1 MFVLE
6 LLGTLSLRSDARP
19 VPVAAQQKRQLGLL
33 AVIALAGK
41 HGISRDRIEA
51 YLWPETI
58 AASAHH
64 SLDQTLYAI
73 RHSLDSEIL
82 LSTARDLSL
91 NPDLIQ
97 VDLWEFEKSIRD
109 RQWEAAVT
117 LYKGPLFNGFHFGP
131 PDSGDLESW
140 IDSERVRA
148 LGEYQ
153 TALEFLA
160 DCAAQA
166 GDHSRSVAW
175 WRKLATSD
183 PTSAVAAKKLMLAF
197 AAAGDRAGAVRHAR
211 LYQELVRQELD
222 IEPDAEIESMAIAFS
237 RPAPSKTVAPLDAQ
251 PDLATD
257 SYATGNSHRVVTPA
271 HEVQA
276 GKPLPNT
283 RRVERV
289 ALYALLPVAVLMT
302 AAAILGWMRPEA
314 SKPVVRYAL
323 FVDSSEAI
331 ARGKVYAGRLA
342 LSPDGSQLAYIGGR
356 GEQLLIRPSNQ
367 LHATA
372 VPATDGALTPFFSSD
387 GRKVGFLQENKVEIA
402 LVDGGAPVIV
412 NDTLTGASGAS
423 WGPDNFIYVDGNGP
437 FSLLRVEAKAGAIP
451 RWFTTLDTAAGEVDH
466 TWPDVLPNGK
476 GVLFTV
482 TFLAGNVVNGPMTYA
497 IAVADIPSGKHRVIV
512 QNAMFARYA
521 ASGHLLYVT
530 TDRKLMIV
538 PFDQD
543 AMKVTGT
550 PTAVTDSMRL
560 GSFGSADLAVS
571 RSGRLVYA
579 TGRAQPTYELVWVT
593 RKGDAQLVDPE
604 WQAAEFLGFPMI
616 SPDGK
621 SLAVSRNPPGE
632 KINIWIKQLDRG
644 LSRKLTLEGDYN
656 VGPTWSPDGK
666 SVTYSST
673 VGGRFRVWTK
683 RADGSAHAVLQA
695 QEARELFDAHWSPD
709 GKSLVFQSAPEE
721 KGAGDILV
729 MRPGIDAAPVPLL
742 AEKYSEITP
751 TLSPDGHWLA
761 YTSNETGHY
770 EIYVVA
776 FPKVGPGKWQISSG
790 GGTEPVWSR
799 SGKELFYRD
808 GDGNLVAV
816 KVKSRPTFSADTSTI
831 LFSATGFFA
840 SPLAPQYA
848 VGPDDQRFLMVRTV
862 GGNKPDKL
870 IVVENWF
877 EELRGK
883 EAKK

>member
-1 MFVLE
+1 VVEFRT
-6 LLGTLSLRSDARP
+6 LGTLDLRADDGRELHSLLAQPKRIALLAYLCVAEPGGYHRRDTLLALFWPDADQEHARTSLR
-19 VPVAAQQKRQLGLL
+19 K
-33 AVIALAGK
+33 
-41 HGISRDRIEA
+41 
-51 YLWPETI
+51 
-58 AASAHH
+58 
-64 SLDQTLYAI
+64 SLHIL
-73 RHSLDSEIL
+73 RHSLGEAAIL
-82 LSTARDLSL
+82 SRGDEEVA
-91 NPDLIQ
+91 
-97 VDLWEFEKSIRD
+97 VDLERVDSDVISFK
-109 RQWEAAVT
+109 Q
-117 LYKGPLFNGFHFGP
+117 LLG
-131 PDSGDLESW
+131 SGDLEDALKLYRGDLLPGFFVSEAPDFERW
-140 IDSERVRA
+140 LDSARKALRQSAARAAYTVAEKFEKSGDHLAAVGFAKQALDLAETDERV
-148 LGEYQ
+148 L
-153 TALEFLA
+153 
-160 DCAAQA
+160 
-166 GDHSRSVAW
+166 
-175 WRKLATSD
+175 RKLISLQHDT
-183 PTSAVAAKKLMLAF
+183 
-197 AAAGDRAGAVRHAR
+197 GDRAKAIETYGAFAR
-211 LYQELVRQELD
+211 RLSADYQTQ
-222 IEPDAEIESMAIAFS
+222 PSAES
-237 RPAPSKTVAPLDAQ
+237 RSLMERIRADSDFTISQSQQSALARTRYEVAASASAVPSSIP
-251 PDLATD
+251 
-257 SYATGNSHRVVTPA
+257 SGNYATSPW
-271 HEVQA
+271 
-276 GKPLPNT
+276 

-289 ALYALLPVAVLMT
+289 AIYASLPIAVVMAG
-302 AAAILGWMRPEA
+302 AAVWGWMRPEA

-356 GEQLLIRPSNQ
+356 GAQLLIRPSNQ

-402 LVDGGAPVIV
+402 SVDGGAPVAV
-412 NDTLTGASGAS
+412 NDTLTGTSGAS
-423 WGPDNFIYVDGNGP
+423 WGPDNIIYVDGNGGL
-437 FSLLRVEAKAGAIP
+437 SLLRVEAKAGAKP
-451 RWFTTLDTAAGEVDH
+451 QWFTVLDTAAGEVDH